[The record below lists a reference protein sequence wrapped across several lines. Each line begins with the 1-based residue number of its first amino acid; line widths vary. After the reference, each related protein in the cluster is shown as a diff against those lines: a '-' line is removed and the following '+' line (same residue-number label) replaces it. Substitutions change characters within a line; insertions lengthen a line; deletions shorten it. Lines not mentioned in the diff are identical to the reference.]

1 MGQIRRF
8 PESGFTEPTNRG
20 QALVQGGRDLYSLF
34 LGSRIREP
42 KPRGFD
48 SIRMVGFMSA
58 ALPFSAPSARQTR
71 AARAHAAASTR
82 SCPPREFH
90 EVAGTARGATLALGA
105 VPRGLGPCEAEP
117 PRARESGNASGR
129 GVVHGAGMRAL
140 RAAAYVKK
148 RRNCSLVGGGEA
160 SMHSRGSLAVAEEQ
174 DDSVPSPRLRMA
186 SGL

>member
-1 MGQIRRF
+1 MIWAAVSLCEALFVQVNKRPRDRLSGRSFFKTLTCCLSWAVSCRRQ
-8 PESGFTEPTNRG
+8 SS
-20 QALVQGGRDLYSLF
+20 V
-34 LGSRIREP
+34 
-42 KPRGFD
+42 
-48 SIRMVGFMSA
+48 
-58 ALPFSAPSARQTR
+58 SAPSARQTR
-71 AARAHAAASTR
+71 AARARAAASTR

-174 DDSVPSPRLRMA
+174 DDSVPSPPLQMA